1 MILRKGNLLKRL
13 TEYDC
18 NFITTNS
25 CVKWD
30 GELVMGTGYALQI
43 AKLHTGLPLI
53 FGGMIEQFP
62 EEYHLLRA
70 GDFGAFQVKR
80 HYASPAVIALIKQS
94 AHELKEYANM
104 QSESLFSLNFPGIG
118 FGGLSREVV
127 LPILQQLPDN
137 VHVWEYK

>member
-1 MILRKGNLLKRL
+1 MILRRGNLLKNL

-25 CVKWD
+25 CVKWY
-30 GELVMGTGYALQI
+30 GELIMGAGYALQI
-43 AKLHTGLPLI
+43 AKLHPELPLI
-53 FGGMIEQFP
+53 FGGMIQDFP
-62 EEYHLLRA
+62 KDYHLLRV
-70 GDFGAFQVKR
+70 GDFGAFQVNR
-80 HYASPAVIALIKQS
+80 YCYSPAVIALIKQS

-137 VHVWEYK
+137 VHVWEYG